1 MANFIFEDWFNKV
14 NALRD
19 AIGKDLKEIHQA
31 KEEVRAMRTEIF
43 EELSKGKIIRD
54 NNRIVLSAP
63 EIIIGNVDSSGVLLE
78 DDGKSSVT
86 IRTHDASIQA
96 VSQTEESVIGS
107 ITMQAPFI
115 SQEAIDKGIDGLE
128 SVVGDISTI
137 QSLARNITINSSTG
151 EGLFN
156 SPSNFEMK
164 SGVQILSDSKILI
177 DATTSVQTTKDLQK
191 SILEE
196 VTKTATDYEKKAAE
210 FKKKAE
216 EISKK
221 IEKTF
226 EKEGEINGR
235 LENDTR
241 LNVSQLIDLN
251 DDFTN
256 MAKSFYVTMN
266 DYISVTAALVESKRQ
281 EKVLIKQ
288 IDDID
293 KKAKDFTKK
302 TTGTS
307 IIMRSEKFKLNSI
320 DGDGNVREN
329 PGAGLQ
335 YKGKNFAVLSLKKDG
350 SLIEESQTSISSQ
363 IVYVNTADPKFK
375 DPEKI
380 DNCERP
386 AVGKVRVTSK
396 DIFLEA
402 VDYSIKDKKI
412 EEKALTKDGRI
423 SLRAENIDLSSTD
436 KEGKATGKLGL
447 NAKNVD
453 IRATDVKKE
462 KGKPDT
468 DDKLAAGGQLTVSAE
483 NVFMGSKSKDNKSK
497 KIQVSAEKVALI
509 ADTTIEMQQGEGK
522 SVITLDGGNA
532 SLGGSKVEIYG
543 ETTINGGADIKGKIK
558 ATVFTA
564 ESVEATKSLKGPDT
578 SDSKGAGVAG
588 KAEKISA
595 KIEREEVQNKS

>member
-1 MANFIFEDWFNKV
+1 MANFIFEDWFKKV
-14 NALRD
+14 DDLRA
-19 AIGKDLKEIHQA
+19 AIGKDLAEIRKA
-31 KEEVRAMRTEIF
+31 KEDVRAMRTEIF
-43 EELSKGKIIRD
+43 EQLSKGKIIRD

-63 EIIIGNVDSSGVLLE
+63 EIIIGNVNSSGVLLE
-78 DDGKSSVT
+78 EDGKSSVT

-96 VSQTEESVIGS
+96 VSQTEGSVIGS
-107 ITMQAPFI
+107 ITMQAPSI

-128 SVVGDISTI
+128 SVVGKISTI
-137 QSLARNITINSSTG
+137 KSIARNVTINSSTG
-151 EGLFN
+151 QGLFY
-156 SPSNFEMK
+156 SPRNFEME

-177 DATTSVQTTKDLQK
+177 DATTSIETAKKLQN

-210 FKKKAE
+210 FKMKADDICKKL
-216 EISKK
+216 KK
-221 IEKTF
+221 SF
-226 EKEGEINGR
+226 ENEGEINGR

-241 LNVSQLIDLN
+241 VNVSRLIDLN
-251 DDFTN
+251 EEFSN
-256 MAKSFYVTMN
+256 MAKDFYVTMN
-266 DYISVTAALVESKRQ
+266 DYISATSALVESKRQ
-281 EKVLIKQ
+281 EKVLKKQ

-320 DGDGNVREN
+320 DGDGNVRDN

-350 SLIEESQTSISSQ
+350 SLINESETSISSQ
-363 IVYVNTADPKFK
+363 IVYVNTADPKLK

-396 DIFLEA
+396 DIYLEA

-412 EEKALTKDGRI
+412 EEKALTKDGLI
-423 SLRAENIDLSSTD
+423 SLRAENIDLSSLD

-462 KGKPDT
+462 KDKPDT

-483 NVFMGSKSKDNKSK
+483 NVFMGTKSKDNKSK
-497 KIQVSAEKVALI
+497 KIQVSADNVILA
-509 ADTTIEMQQGEGK
+509 ADTTIEMQQGENNAL
-522 SVITLDGGNA
+522 SLNNGNA
-532 SLGGSKVEIYG
+532 SLGGAQVEICG
-543 ETTINGGADIKGKIK
+543 DTTIKGGADIKGKIK

-564 ESVEATKSLKGPDT
+564 ESVEASKSLKGPDT
-578 SDSKGAGVAG
+578 SDSKGAASAG
-588 KAEKISA
+588 KTEQISTQL
-595 KIEREEVQNKS
+595 KTEDVKNQ